1 MPAHPLAVA
10 HGLVPAETES
20 APSRGDCMPAFSY
33 LALLALF
40 SASAIAAVA
49 QGGEFQIHPSAPG
62 NQDMP
67 LVAVDNSG
75 RALFVWRSRTSSA
88 DWTINRRSFFA
99 DGSAG
104 SSQVLLSFT
113 GTTLLG
119 ATTGAVYSRF
129 LATTPRGVA
138 LHARETQGDV
148 APRVVALRY
157 SADGD
162 YIDSLPIF
170 AVVGLGLSLNE
181 YGETT
186 TVTNVPTGPDFVRAG
201 SPPRNSVISARRISL
216 AGAPLFT
223 VDASSE
229 KPNIGNAVVASAP
242 DGRFVVVWEAPVA
255 SADAGDSWG
264 QLNVNIWARVFN
276 ADGTPRGNEFQAN
289 NQSLGFQ
296 WDPVVEMD
304 AAGNFVIAWGSY
316 LNATNKSTIQA
327 RRFNAQGVAFGDE
340 FAVNTDTTGS
350 HAVPVLAM
358 NPTGAFVVAWTN
370 TVDGNAD
377 VYAREFNSAAV
388 PLAQQFRVNE
398 YAVDAQTQIAIDMNA
413 AGVWAATWTSAL
425 QDGDQGGVYG
435 RRFQHGAPGVPVDL
449 LPRAL
454 AGLEKE
460 VKENTSVTLDGSSS
474 FDPYEATVRY
484 AWRQIEGVPV
494 TLSGATTAKPTFTA
508 PLVTGTAET
517 VLRFELTVY
526 DAAGQSDSEVVTIK
540 VKDASPEARAGA
552 DLRVNIGQDVSLD
565 GSASFDPDGYI
576 VSYQW
581 TLVQGQVSGLTDTSS
596 PVLNSDGN
604 MPLNSV
610 PSSGLTDP
618 SSPVQRFKVVNG
630 MGWSNGL
637 FVELKLVVTD
647 NSGLSSEDR
656 VVLNVNQPPIARA
669 GEDRTVLATDDVT
682 LDGSA
687 STDADGN
694 IVAYRWSQSSGPTAV
709 LTGTNNARVHVA
721 IPQNVADGTKL
732 VFWLSV
738 TDNEGSSV
746 YDDDVTLTVRLGNRY
761 PVAVA
766 GADVQAN
773 ERTQVQLSGAG
784 SYDPEGEALTYRW
797 TQLSGPDAHLGL
809 PTAAESIVS
818 FTAPDVAQTGAN
830 LVFELAVTDSVGLT
844 HRDTVNVSINNVN
857 RPPRARLFFTPGG
870 VDEGNVVWLYAEPF
884 SADPDGD
891 NVSYQWLQFSGP
903 SVTLTGA
910 TTDAVSFRAPQT
922 DENGTSV
929 GIRLFV
935 TDEGGLSGTADA
947 VVNVR
952 DVPPPPPPP
961 TGGFGTG
968 VTDGTGNGG
977 SSASADFNGN
987 QGEQF
992 TSDPNANNNNSGAPN
1007 GAPTT
1012 VDGGPQAPTVAPAGG
1027 GGRLSLWFL
1036 LLLATKWWLYRHTKP
1051 TERNVG

>member
-1 MPAHPLAVA
+1 M
-10 HGLVPAETES
+10 S
-20 APSRGDCMPAFSY
+20 AFSRF
-33 LALLALF
+33 ALLALF
-40 SASAIAAVA
+40 SLSAIAVVA
-49 QGGEFQIHPSAPG
+49 QGSEFQIHPSAPG

-75 RALFVWRSRTSSA
+75 RALFVWRSRTSPV
-88 DWTINRRSFFA
+88 DWTINSRSFFA

-104 SSQVLLSFT
+104 SSRVLLSFT

-119 ATTGAVYSRF
+119 FTTGAVYPRF
-129 LATTPRGVA
+129 LAMTPRGIA
-138 LHARETQGDV
+138 LHAREIEGDLFPQV
-148 APRVVALRY
+148 DALRY
-157 SADGD
+157 SVDGD
-162 YIDSLPIF
+162 YIDSLPIMS
-170 AVVGLGLSLNE
+170 VWGLGMSLNA

-186 TVTNVPTGPDFVRAG
+186 VVTNVPTNLDTVRIG
-201 SPPRNSVISARRISL
+201 SPPRNSVIRARRISL
-216 AGAPLFT
+216 AGEPLFT
-223 VDASSE
+223 VDASSAG
-229 KPNIGNAVVASAP
+229 PNVGNAVVASAP
-242 DGRFVVVWEAPVA
+242 DGRFVVVWEGRGAPEDA
-255 SADAGDSWG
+255 SDSWG
-264 QLNVNIWARVFN
+264 QLNMNIWARVFN
-276 ADGTPRGNEFQAN
+276 ADGTPRGNEFQVN

-316 LNATNKSTIQA
+316 LKATNKSTIQA
-327 RRFNAQGVAFGDE
+327 RRFNAQGAAYGDE
-340 FAVNTDTTGS
+340 FAVNTDAIGS
-350 HAVPVLAM
+350 HAVPALAM
-358 NPTGAFVVAWTN
+358 TPAGAFVVAWTIN
-370 TVDGNAD
+370 GGAD
-377 VYAREFNSAAV
+377 VHAREFNAVAV
-388 PLAQQFRVNE
+388 PLTQQFRVNE
-398 YAVDAQTQIAIDMNA
+398 YTADAQTQIAINMNA

-449 LPRAL
+449 LPRAV

-460 VKENTSVTLDGSSS
+460 VKKNTSVTLDGSSS
-474 FDPYEATVRY
+474 FDPYEATVRF

-494 TLSGATTAKPTFTA
+494 TLSDATTAKPTFTA
-508 PLVTGTAET
+508 PLVTGTVET

-526 DAAGQSDSEVVTIK
+526 DAAGQSDSDVVTIK

-552 DLRVNIGQDVSLD
+552 DLRVNIGQDVTLD
-565 GSASFDPDGYI
+565 GSASFDPDGHI
-576 VSYQW
+576 ASYQW
-581 TLVQGQVSGLTDTSS
+581 TLVQGKVSDLTGTSS

-604 MPLNSV
+604 MPLSSV
-610 PSSGLTDP
+610 PASGLTDP
-618 SSPVQRFKVVNG
+618 SSPVQRFKVVEGKN
-630 MGWSNGL
+630 WSNGL
-637 FVELKLVVTD
+637 FVEFKLVVTD

-656 VVLNVNQPPIARA
+656 VVLNVNRPPISRPGA
-669 GEDRTVLATDDVT
+669 DRTVLSTDDVI

-694 IVAYRWSQSSGPTAV
+694 IVAYRWYQYSGPTAV
-709 LTGTNNARVHVA
+709 LTGTNNAQVHVA
-721 IPQNVADGTKL
+721 IPQNVADGAKL
-732 VFWLSV
+732 VFGLSV
-738 TDNEGSSV
+738 TDNEGSI
-746 YDDDVTLTVRLGNRY
+746 YDNHVTLTVRLANRY

-766 GADVQAN
+766 GADVQAD

-784 SYDPEGEALTYRW
+784 SYDPEGGALTYRW

-830 LVFELAVTDSVGLT
+830 MVFELAVTDSVGLT

-870 VDEGNVVWLYAEPF
+870 VDEGSVVRLYAEPV

-910 TTDAVSFRAPQT
+910 ATEAVSFTAPQT
-922 DENGTSV
+922 DESGTSV
-929 GIRLFV
+929 GIRLIV

-947 VVNVR
+947 VMNVR

-968 VTDGTGNGG
+968 ITDGSDNGG
-977 SSASADFNGN
+977 SSASPDLIGN

-992 TSDPNANNNNSGAPN
+992 TRNPNANNNNSGTQN

-1012 VDGGPQAPTVAPAGG
+1012 VDGVPQAPAVAPAGG
-1027 GGRLSLWFL
+1027 GGRLSLWLL
-1036 LLLATKWWLYRHTKP
+1036 LLLATKWWVDRHIKP

>member
-1 MPAHPLAVA
+1 M
-10 HGLVPAETES
+10 S
-20 APSRGDCMPAFSY
+20 AFRY

-40 SASAIAAVA
+40 SSFAIAAVA

-75 RALFVWRSRTSSA
+75 RALFVWRSRTSPV
-88 DWTINRRSFFA
+88 DWTINSRSFFA

-104 SSQVLLSFT
+104 SSQALLSFT
-113 GTTLLG
+113 GRTLLG
-119 ATTGAVYSRF
+119 APMGAVYSRF
-129 LATTPRGVA
+129 LEMTPRGIA
-138 LHARETQGDV
+138 LHAREIQDDL
-148 APRVVALRY
+148 ASQVVALRY

-170 AVVGLGLSLNE
+170 SAMGLGLSLNA

-186 TVTNVPTGPDFVRAG
+186 MVTNVPTGSDFVRAG
-201 SPPRNSVISARRISL
+201 SPPRNSVIRARRISV
-216 AGAPLFT
+216 AGTPLFT

-229 KPNIGNAVVASAP
+229 GPNVGNAVVASAP
-242 DGRFVVVWEAPVA
+242 DGRFVVVWEGPVA
-255 SADAGDSWG
+255 PADASDSWG
-264 QLNVNIWARVFN
+264 QLNMNIWARVFN
-276 ADGTPRGNEFQAN
+276 ADGTPRGNEFQVN

-316 LNATNKSTIQA
+316 LKATNKSIIRA

-340 FAVNTDTTGS
+340 FAVNSDAIGS
-350 HAVPVLAM
+350 HAVPALAM
-358 NPTGAFVVAWTN
+358 NLTGAFVVAWTT

-377 VYAREFNSAAV
+377 VYAREFNAAAV
-388 PLAQQFRVNE
+388 PLTQQFRVNE
-398 YAVDAQTQIAIDMNA
+398 YTADAQTQIAIDMNA

-449 LPRAL
+449 LPRAV

-460 VKENTSVTLDGSSS
+460 VKENTSVTLNGSSS

-494 TLSGATTAKPTFTA
+494 TLSGATTVKPTFTA
-508 PLVTGTAET
+508 PPVTGTAET

-526 DAAGQSDSEVVTIK
+526 DAAGQSDSDVVTIK
-540 VKDASPEARAGA
+540 VKDTSPEARAGA
-552 DLRVNIGQDVSLD
+552 DLRVNIGQDITLD
-565 GSASFDPDGYI
+565 GSASSDPDGHI
-576 VSYQW
+576 ASYQW

-596 PVLNSDGN
+596 PVL
-604 MPLNSV
+604 
-610 PSSGLTDP
+610 
-618 SSPVQRFKVVNG
+618 RFKVVQGAN
-630 MGWSNGL
+630 WSNGL
-637 FVELKLVVTD
+637 FVEFKLVVTD

-656 VVLNVNQPPIARA
+656 VVLNVNRPPRPQA
-669 GEDRTVLATDDVT
+669 GEDRAVLSTDDVI

-687 STDADGN
+687 STDDDGS
-694 IVAYRWSQSSGPTAV
+694 IVAYRWYQTSGPTAV
-709 LTGTNNARVHVA
+709 LTGTDNPQVRVA
-721 IPQNVADGTKL
+721 IPQNIADGTKL

-738 TDNEGSSV
+738 TDNEGSV
-746 YDDDVTLTVRLGNRY
+746 YDDDVTLTVRLANRY
-761 PVAVA
+761 PVALA
-766 GADVQAN
+766 GADVQAD

-784 SYDPEGEALTYRW
+784 SYDPEGGALTYRW

-809 PTAAESIVS
+809 PAAAESIVS
-818 FTAPDVAQTGAN
+818 FAAPEVEQTGAD
-830 LVFELAVTDSVGLT
+830 LVFEFSVTDSVGLT
-844 HRDTVNVSINNVN
+844 HRDTVNVHIDNVN
-857 RPPRARLFFTPGG
+857 RPPRARLFSTPGE
-870 VDEGNVVWLYAEPF
+870 VDEGSVVTLYAEPL

-891 NVSYQWLQFSGP
+891 NLSYQWLQFSGP

-910 TTDAVSFRAPQT
+910 TTDAVSFTAPQT
-922 DENGTSV
+922 DESGTHV
-929 GIRLFV
+929 GIRLIV
-935 TDEGGLSGTADA
+935 TDEGGLSGTADT

-952 DVPPPPPPP
+952 DVPPTPPPPS
-961 TGGFGTG
+961 GGFGTG
-968 VTDGTGNGG
+968 VSDGTNNGG
-977 SSASADFNGN
+977 SSSSPVLNGN

-992 TSDPNANNNNSGAPN
+992 TSNPNANNNNDSGASN
-1007 GAPTT
+1007 EAPTI
-1012 VDGGPQAPTVAPAGG
+1012 VEGVPQAPAVAPAGG
-1027 GGRLSLWFL
+1027 GGKLPPWLL

-1051 TERNVG
+1051 TGRNVG